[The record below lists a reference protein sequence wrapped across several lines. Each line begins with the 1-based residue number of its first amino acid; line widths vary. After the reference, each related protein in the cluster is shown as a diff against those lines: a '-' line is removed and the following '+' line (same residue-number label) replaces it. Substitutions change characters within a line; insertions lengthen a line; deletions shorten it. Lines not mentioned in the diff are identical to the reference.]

1 MCYNVSLRH
10 PTINH
15 RLPVQTPGE
24 IMNTFNLS
32 NLFSVAGKSVLIT
45 GGSRGIG
52 LMMAQGF
59 VQNGAKVYISSRK
72 AEVCAAVS
80 AELSKHGTCTTI
92 PADLTTN
99 EGRAALVTEL
109 SAQEDKLDVLIN
121 NAGAAWGEPFDNFPE
136 KGYDRCMD
144 INVKAVFMLTRD
156 LTPLLEASASQD
168 NPARVINVGSID
180 GLRVPM
186 MPNFPYG
193 VSKAAVHQLT
203 KVLAIELGK
212 RKITVNAIAPGPFES
227 QMTEFF
233 LGNEEGQE
241 SISTICPLGRI
252 GSPEDM
258 IGIAIYLSSRAGAYV
273 NGAVIPVDGG
283 IQLIPSGF

>member
-1 MCYNVSLRH
+1 MDSF
-10 PTINH
+10 
-15 RLPVQTPGE
+15 Q
-24 IMNTFNLS
+24 LS
-32 NLFSVAGKSVLIT
+32 NLFSVAGKTVLIT

-80 AELSKHGTCTTI
+80 AELSQHGTCIAI

-121 NAGAAWGEPFDNFPE
+121 NAGAAWCEPFDGFSE
-136 KGYDRCMD
+136 KGYDRCFD
-144 INVKAVFMLTRD
+144 INVKALFMLTRD
-156 LTPLLEASASQD
+156 LVPMLEASASPAE
-168 NPARVINVGSID
+168 PARVINVGSID
-180 GLRVPM
+180 GIRVPIL
-186 MPNFPYG
+186 NNYPYAA
-193 VSKAAVHQLT
+193 SKAAVHHLT
-203 KVLAIELGK
+203 QVLAIELGR

-227 QMTEFF
+227 QMTKSF
-233 LGNEEGQE
+233 LGNEAGQE
-241 SISTICPLGRI
+241 MVGNACPLGRI
-252 GSPEDM
+252 GAPEDM
-258 IGIAIYLSSRAGAYV
+258 AGIAIYLASRAGAYV

-283 IQLIPSGF
+283 IHLTPSGF